1 MKLGNK
7 GVTIVEAA
15 VAMALIVIITLIATQ
30 ISVSA
35 LATSNNSTME
45 FRAINITSDLV
56 TLYRTTDSQ
65 DEFKLMIEEVYET
78 DINTSNQYDFSF
90 EIDLFK
96 IDITYYNFMTT
107 INVLKS
113 RTNESIYKY
122 TYRNGEY

>member
-35 LATSNNSTME
+35 LATSSNSTME
-45 FRAINITSDLV
+45 FKAINITSDLV
-56 TLYRTTDSQ
+56 TLYRTTNSQ
-65 DEFKLMIEEVYET
+65 DEFKSMIGEVYET

-90 EIDLFK
+90 TKERMVYS
-96 IDITYYNFMTT
+96 ITYYEFMLQVKVTKVEKKD
-107 INVLKS
+107 IVY
-113 RTNESIYKY
+113 E
-122 TYRNGEY
+122 YRYNLRG

>member
-56 TLYRTTDSQ
+56 TLYRTTNSQ
-65 DEFKLMIEEVYET
+65 DEVYET

-90 EIDLFK
+90 TKERMVYS
-96 IDITYYNFMTT
+96 ITYYEFMLQVKVTKVEKKD
-107 INVLKS
+107 IVY
-113 RTNESIYKY
+113 E
-122 TYRNGEY
+122 YRYNLRG

>member
-65 DEFKLMIEEVYET
+65 DEFKSMIGEVYET

-90 EIDLFK
+90 TKERMVYS
-96 IDITYYNFMTT
+96 ITYYEFMLQVKVTKVEKKD
-107 INVLKS
+107 IVY
-113 RTNESIYKY
+113 E
-122 TYRNGEY
+122 YRYNLRG

>member
-56 TLYRTTDSQ
+56 TLYRTTNSQ
-65 DEFKLMIEEVYET
+65 DEFKSMIGEVYET

-90 EIDLFK
+90 TKEIMVYS
-96 IDITYYNFMTT
+96 ITYYEFMLQVKVTKVEKKD
-107 INVLKS
+107 IVY
-113 RTNESIYKY
+113 E
-122 TYRNGEY
+122 YRYNLRG

>member
-65 DEFKLMIEEVYET
+65 DEFKLMIGEVYET

-90 EIDLFK
+90 TKERMVYS
-96 IDITYYNFMTT
+96 ITYYEFMLQVKVTKVEKKD
-107 INVLKS
+107 IVY
-113 RTNESIYKY
+113 E
-122 TYRNGEY
+122 YRYNLRG

>member
-35 LATSNNSTME
+35 LATSSNSTME
-45 FRAINITSDLV
+45 FKAINITSDLV

-65 DEFKLMIEEVYET
+65 EEFKSMIEEVYKT

-90 EIDLFK
+90 TKERMIYN
-96 IDITYYNFMTT
+96 ITYYEFMLQVKVTKVEKKD
-107 INVLKS
+107 IVY
-113 RTNESIYKY
+113 E
-122 TYRNGEY
+122 YRFNLRA

>member
-113 RTNESIYKY
+113 RTNESIHKY

>member
-35 LATSNNSTME
+35 LATSSNSTME
-45 FRAINITSDLV
+45 FKAINITSDLV
-56 TLYRTTDSQ
+56 TLYRTTNSQ
-65 DEFKLMIEEVYET
+65 EEFKSMIEEVYET

-90 EIDLFK
+90 TKERMVYS
-96 IDITYYNFMTT
+96 ITYYEFMLQVKVTKVEKKD
-107 INVLKS
+107 IVY
-113 RTNESIYKY
+113 E
-122 TYRNGEY
+122 YRYNLRG

>member
-35 LATSNNSTME
+35 LATSSNSTME

-56 TLYRTTDSQ
+56 TLYRTTNSQ
-65 DEFKLMIEEVYET
+65 DEFKSMIGEVYET

-90 EIDLFK
+90 TKERMVYS
-96 IDITYYNFMTT
+96 ITYYEFMLQVKVTKVEKKD
-107 INVLKS
+107 IVY
-113 RTNESIYKY
+113 E
-122 TYRNGEY
+122 YRYNLRG

>member
-35 LATSNNSTME
+35 LATSSNSTME
-45 FRAINITSDLV
+45 FKAINITSDLV

-65 DEFKLMIEEVYET
+65 EEFKSMIEEVYET

-90 EIDLFK
+90 TKERMVYS
-96 IDITYYNFMTT
+96 ITYYEFMLQVKVTKVEKKD
-107 INVLKS
+107 IVY
-113 RTNESIYKY
+113 E
-122 TYRNGEY
+122 YRYNLRG

>member
-56 TLYRTTDSQ
+56 TLYRTTNSQ
-65 DEFKLMIEEVYET
+65 DEFKSMIGEVYET